1 MVLCH
6 DMASR
11 VALVMAPMLPWICRR
26 VGNMGLKNGGVKGGG
41 EELIPPLEPP
51 SKILS

>member
-11 VALVMAPMLPWICRR
+11 VALVMAPMLSWICRR
-26 VGNMGLKNGGVKGGG
+26 VGNMGLKNGGGSGGYQG
-41 EELIPPLEPP
+41 EEYR
-51 SKILS
+51 SSHTVRAG

>member
-11 VALVMAPMLPWICRR
+11 VALVMAPMLSWICRR
-26 VGNMGLKNGGVKGGG
+26 VGNMGLKNGGFKGGG
-41 EELIPPLEPP
+41 RIDSPLEPP
-51 SKILS
+51 L